1 MSDFY
6 PISPLVGI
14 PNSSYAGQMGVLG
27 DYWAVRVVRGKKI
40 LAEKEIPELMLENV
54 VGVIYGHIR
63 LEGLSRHT
71 VARAS
76 GRLMQFARRYQQSG
90 LSPDYEVPELIYE
103 NGSQVG
109 VSQAQ
114 EEQAVKEPA
123 LERVNIETLPIV
135 SEKEPENENKTIIES
150 HAFMISEMA
159 AYGNSLPE
167 GHLDLMFKQAS
178 LGTVREWKNRGKPT
192 SPITKLAHLFLGCSK
207 DSAVQTSEE
216 DSLEITVENC
226 SLLQESN
233 NYEAVEGVF
242 PARYPCVFHKLI
254 GEHMAEVTKCGI
266 NIELRD
272 DGCRLSVSL
281 KAPPE

>member
-71 VARAS
+71 VARAA

-90 LSPDYEVPELIYE
+90 LSPDYEVPDLVYE
-103 NGSQVG
+103 DGSHTGTTQV
-109 VSQAQ
+109 Q
-114 EEQAVKEPA
+114 EEPVVEEPI
-123 LERVNIETLPIV
+123 LETVTVEKLPII
-135 SEKEPENENKTIIES
+135 SEKQPEEEIRTIIES
-150 HAFMISEMA
+150 HAFILSEMA

-167 GHLDLMFKQAS
+167 GHLDLMFRQAS
-178 LGTVREWKNRGKPT
+178 LGIVRSWKNRGNPT
-192 SPITKLAHLFLGCSK
+192 SPVAKLAYLILACSHQSQVV
-207 DSAVQTSEE
+207 DSDEN
-216 DSLEITVENC
+216 SLRVTVDKC
-226 SLLQESN
+226 ALLQESN
-233 NYEAVEGVF
+233 NYEAIEGAF
-242 PARYPCVFHKLI
+242 PARYPCIFHKLI
-254 GEHMAEVTKCGI
+254 AEHVAEAVDCGTK
-266 NIELRD
+266 IELED
-272 DGCRLSVSL
+272 EGCRLTVSL
-281 KAPPE
+281 NSPE